1 MCYYIHILNLLGIEM
16 TFKLLALVTALS
28 LVGCSSMKRGEG
40 EFEQIR
46 NQKLSTSFK
55 QDTIR
60 IETDC
65 AWYTL
70 DKSKCEIVSI
80 ESVGTASANGNT
92 DSNRRTALIRAGDRA
107 RANVRHFIQED
118 VSSTRVTNTIAKNV
132 EKANDRMKSRTTTGE
147 IVAMSDSDAEKDTNH
162 SVREN
167 SNDTAYQ
174 LSETIR
180 VNAQGILRGF
190 KIIKQEVTG
199 PQEVSVT
206 IRWDKESEQVSNQL
220 RKKFGN

>member
-1 MCYYIHILNLLGIEM
+1 MKYSIIAVALLTG
-16 TFKLLALVTALS
+16 
-28 LVGCSSMKRGEG
+28 LVGCSTTKRGEG

-65 AWYTL
+65 AWYNPL
-70 DKSKCEIVSI
+70 KSDCNIVSI
-80 ESVGTASANGNT
+80 ESVGTATTNGN
-92 DSNRRTALIRAGDRA
+92 SENNRRTALIRASDRA
-107 RANVRHFIQED
+107 RAQVRHFIQED
-118 VSSTRVTNTIAKNV
+118 VNSSRVQNTLAKNV
-132 EKANDRMKSRTTTGE
+132 EKASDRMKSRTTTGE
-147 IVAMSDSDAEKDTNH
+147 AVAMSDTDAEKDTNH
-162 SVREN
+162 SIREN

-174 LSETIR
+174 LQETIR

-190 KIIKQEVTG
+190 KVTKQEVTG

-206 IRWDKESEQVSNQL
+206 IRWDKDSERTANMMLKQ
-220 RKKFGN
+220 FGK

>member
-1 MCYYIHILNLLGIEM
+1 MKI
-16 TFKLLALVTALS
+16 KLLALASIVA
-28 LVGCSSMKRGEG
+28 LVGCSTAKRGEG
-40 EFEQIR
+40 EFDQIR

-60 IETDC
+60 IETNC
-65 AWYTL
+65 AWYTPWKN
-70 DKSKCEIVSI
+70 DCEVVSI
-80 ESVGTASANGNT
+80 EAVGTASTNGNT
-92 DSNRRTALIRAGDRA
+92 ESNRRTALIRAGDRA

-118 VSSTRVTNTIAKNV
+118 VSSTRVTNTLAKNV

-147 IVAMSDSDAEKDTNH
+147 VVAMSDTDAEKDTNH

-190 KIIKQEVTG
+190 KVIKQEVTA
-199 PQEVSVT
+199 PQEVAVT

-220 RKKFGN
+220 RKKIGN

>member
-1 MCYYIHILNLLGIEM
+1 MN
-16 TFKLLALVTALS
+16 FKVLALVSAIS
-28 LVGCSSMKRGEG
+28 LVGCSSIKRGEG

-65 AWYTL
+65 AWYTPW
-70 DKSKCEIVSI
+70 KSQCDIVAI
-80 ESVGTASANGNT
+80 EAVGTATSNGNT
-92 DSNRRTALIRAGDRA
+92 ESNLRTALIRAGDRA
-107 RANVRHFIQED
+107 RASVRHFIQED
-118 VSSTRVTNTIAKNV
+118 VSSTRVNNTLAKNV
-132 EKANDRMKSRTTTGE
+132 EKASDRMKSRTTTGE
-147 IVAMSDSDAEKDTNH
+147 VVAMSDSDAEKDTNH

-174 LSETIR
+174 LQETIR

-190 KIIKQEVTG
+190 KVVKQERTA
-199 PQEVSVT
+199 PQEVAVT
-206 IRWDKESEQVSNQL
+206 IRWDKDSENVSNQL

>member
-1 MCYYIHILNLLGIEM
+1 MY
-16 TFKLLALVTALS
+16 FKIIPLAMLIA
-28 LVGCSSMKRGEG
+28 LVGCSTTKRGEG
-40 EFEQIR
+40 EFDQIR
-46 NQKLSTSFK
+46 TQKLSTTFK

-65 AWYTL
+65 AWFTF
-70 DKSKCEIVSI
+70 DKSKCDITSI
-80 ESVGTASANGNT
+80 EAVGTASANGNT
-92 DSNRRTALIRAGDRA
+92 ESNRRTALIRAGDRA

-118 VSSTRVTNTIAKNV
+118 VSSTRVTNTLAKNV
-132 EKANDRMKSRTTTGE
+132 EKASDRMKSRTTTGE
-147 IVAMSDSDAEKDTNH
+147 VVAMSDSDAEKDTNH

-174 LSETIR
+174 LNENIR

-190 KIIKQEVTG
+190 KVVKQEVVG
-199 PQEVSVT
+199 AQEVSVT
-206 IRWDKESEQVSNQL
+206 IRWDKESEIVSNQL

>member
-1 MCYYIHILNLLGIEM
+1 MFLKSV
-16 TFKLLALVTALS
+16 TVLAIVALTA
-28 LVGCSSMKRGEG
+28 CSTTKRGEG

-70 DKSKCEIVSI
+70 NKSNCEIIAI

-92 DSNRRTALIRAGDRA
+92 ESNRRTALIRAGDRA
-107 RANVRHFIQED
+107 RAGVRHFIQED
-118 VSSTRVTNTIAKNV
+118 VSSTRVQNTIAKNI

-147 IVAMSDSDAEKDTNH
+147 VVSMSDTDAEKDTNH
-162 SVREN
+162 SIREN

-174 LSETIR
+174 LNETIR

-190 KIIKQEVTG
+190 KVIKQEVTG
-199 PQEVSVT
+199 AQEVSVT
-206 IRWDKESEQVSNQL
+206 IRWDKESEQVNNQM
-220 RKKFGN
+220 RKKFSN

>member
-1 MCYYIHILNLLGIEM
+1 MIL
-16 TFKLLALVTALS
+16 KLTTVLAIVALS
-28 LVGCSSMKRGEG
+28 ACSTAKRGEG

-65 AWYTL
+65 AWYTIN
-70 DKSKCEIVSI
+70 KSNCEIVSI
-80 ESVGTASANGNT
+80 ESVGTASTNGNT

-107 RANVRHFIQED
+107 RAGVRHFIQED
-118 VSSTRVTNTIAKNV
+118 VSSTRVQNTFAKNI

-147 IVAMSDSDAEKDTNH
+147 VVSMSDTDAEKDTNH

-174 LSETIR
+174 LNETIR
-180 VNAQGILRGF
+180 INAQGILRGF
-190 KIIKQEVTG
+190 KVIKQEVTG
-199 PQEVSVT
+199 AQEVSVT
-206 IRWDKESEQVSNQL
+206 IRWDKESEHVNNQM
-220 RKKFGN
+220 RKKFSN

>member
-1 MCYYIHILNLLGIEM
+1 MN
-16 TFKLLALVTALS
+16 FKLLALITALS
-28 LVGCSSMKRGEG
+28 LAGCSSMKRGEG
-40 EFEQIR
+40 EFDQIR

-65 AWYTL
+65 AWYAL
-70 DKSKCEIVSI
+70 WKSQCDIVSI
-80 ESVGTASANGNT
+80 EAVGTASSNGNT
-92 DSNRRTALIRAGDRA
+92 ESNRRMALIRAGDRA
-107 RANVRHFIQED
+107 RASVRHFIQED
-118 VSSTRVTNTIAKNV
+118 ISSTRVNNTLAKNV
-132 EKANDRMKSRTTTGE
+132 EKASDRMKSRTTTGE
-147 IVAMSDSDAEKDTNH
+147 VVTMSDSDAEKDTNY

-190 KIIKQEVTG
+190 KVIKQEVTAS
-199 PQEVSVT
+199 QEVAVT
-206 IRWDKESEQVSNQL
+206 IRWDKDSENVSNQL

>member
-1 MCYYIHILNLLGIEM
+1 MKYSIITI
-16 TFKLLALVTALS
+16 ALVAS
-28 LVGCSSMKRGEG
+28 LVGCSTTKRGEG

-65 AWYTL
+65 SWYNPL
-70 DKSKCEIVSI
+70 KSDCTIVSI
-80 ESVGTASANGNT
+80 ESVGSATTNGN
-92 DSNRRTALIRAGDRA
+92 SENNRRTALIRASDRA
-107 RANVRHFIQED
+107 RAQVRHFIQED
-118 VSSTRVTNTIAKNV
+118 VNSSRVQNTLAKNV
-132 EKANDRMKSRTTTGE
+132 EKASDRMKSRTTTGE
-147 IVAMSDSDAEKDTNH
+147 VVAMSDTDAEKDTNH
-162 SVREN
+162 SIREN

-174 LSETIR
+174 LQETIR

-190 KIIKQEVTG
+190 KVTKQEVVG

-206 IRWDKESEQVSNQL
+206 IRWDKDSERTSNMLLKQ
-220 RKKFGN
+220 FGK

>member
-1 MCYYIHILNLLGIEM
+1 MK
-16 TFKLLALVTALS
+16 KLFALTLVAIAVT
-28 LVGCSSMKRGEG
+28 GCGSTAKRGEG

-65 AWYTL
+65 SWFKL
-70 DKSKCEIVSI
+70 DKSNCEIVSI
-80 ESVGTASANGNT
+80 ESVGTAAANGNS

-107 RANVRHFIQED
+107 RAQVRHFIQED
-118 VSSTRVTNTIAKNV
+118 VKSSRVQTTLAKNV
-132 EKANDRMKSRTTTGE
+132 EKASDRMKSRTTTGE
-147 IVAMSDSDAEKDTNH
+147 AVAMSDTDAEKDTNH
-162 SVREN
+162 SIREN

-174 LSETIR
+174 LQENIR

-190 KIIKQEVTG
+190 KVVKQEVVG
-199 PQEVSVT
+199 AQEVAVT
-206 IRWDKESEQVSNQL
+206 IRWDKDSERTAQMLQT
-220 RKKFGN
+220 KFGSTR

>member
-1 MCYYIHILNLLGIEM
+1 MN
-16 TFKLLALVTALS
+16 FKLLTLVTALS

-46 NQKLSTSFK
+46 NQKLSTTFK

-65 AWYTL
+65 AWYTPW
-70 DKSKCEIVSI
+70 KSQCDIVSI
-80 ESVGTASANGNT
+80 EAVGTASTNGNSP
-92 DSNRRTALIRAGDRA
+92 SNRRTALIRAGDRA
-107 RANVRHFIQED
+107 RAQVAHFMKEE
-118 VSSTRVTNTIAKNV
+118 VTSTRVQNTLAKNV
-132 EKANDRMKSRTTTGE
+132 EKASDRMKSRTTTGE
-147 IVAMSDSDAEKDTNH
+147 VVAMSDSDAEKDTNH

-174 LSETIR
+174 LSENIR
-180 VNAQGILRGF
+180 VNATARLRGF
-190 KIIKQEVTG
+190 RVKDDGEQVTG

-206 IRWDKESEQVSNQL
+206 IRWDKKSENASNQL
-220 RKKFGN
+220 IKKFGN

>member
-1 MCYYIHILNLLGIEM
+1 MY
-16 TFKLLALVTALS
+16 FKIIPLVMLIS
-28 LVGCSSMKRGEG
+28 LVGCSTTKRGEG
-40 EFEQIR
+40 EFDQIR
-46 NQKLSTSFK
+46 TQKLSTTFK

-65 AWYTL
+65 AWFTF
-70 DKSKCEIVSI
+70 DKSKCDITSI
-80 ESVGTASANGNT
+80 EAVGTASANGNT
-92 DSNRRTALIRAGDRA
+92 ESNRRTALIRAGDRA

-118 VSSTRVTNTIAKNV
+118 VSSTRVTNTLAKNV
-132 EKANDRMKSRTTTGE
+132 EKASDRMKSRTTTGE
-147 IVAMSDSDAEKDTNH
+147 VVAMSDSDAEKDTNH

-174 LSETIR
+174 LNENIR

-190 KIIKQEVTG
+190 KVVKQEVVG
-199 PQEVSVT
+199 AQEVSVT
-206 IRWDKESEQVSNQL
+206 IRWDKESEIVSNQL

>member
-1 MCYYIHILNLLGIEM
+1 MN
-16 TFKLLALVTALS
+16 FKLLALVTAIS
-28 LVGCSSMKRGEG
+28 LVGCSTTKRGEG

-60 IETDC
+60 VETDC

-70 DKSKCEIVSI
+70 DKSKCEIISI
-80 ESVGTASANGNT
+80 ESIGTASTNGNT
-92 DSNRRTALIRAGDRA
+92 ESNRRTALIRAGDRA

-118 VSSTRVTNTIAKNV
+118 VSSTRVTNTLAKNV
-132 EKANDRMKSRTTTGE
+132 EKASDRMKSRTTTGE
-147 IVAMSDSDAEKDTNH
+147 VVAMSDSDAEKETNH

-190 KIIKQEVTG
+190 KVVKQEVTA
-199 PQEVSVT
+199 PQEVAVT

>member
-1 MCYYIHILNLLGIEM
+1 MN
-16 TFKLLALVTALS
+16 FKLLSLVTALS
-28 LVGCSSMKRGEG
+28 LVGCSGMKRGEG

-65 AWYTL
+65 AWYTPWV
-70 DKSKCEIVSI
+70 SQCSIISI
-80 ESVGTASANGNT
+80 ESIGTASTNGNT
-92 DSNRRTALIRAGDRA
+92 ESNRRTALIRASDRA
-107 RANVRHFIQED
+107 RASVRHFIQED
-118 VSSTRVTNTIAKNV
+118 VSSTRVTNTLAKNV
-132 EKANDRMKSRTTTGE
+132 EKASDRMKSRTTTGE
-147 IVAMSDSDAEKDTNH
+147 VVEMSDSDADKDTNH

-174 LSETIR
+174 LSENIR

-190 KIIKQEVTG
+190 KVVKQEVIG

-206 IRWDKESEQVSNQL
+206 IRWDKDSENASNQL

>member
-1 MCYYIHILNLLGIEM
+1 M
-16 TFKLLALVTALS
+16 KLLTIALVTIS
-28 LVGCSSMKRGEG
+28 LVGCSTTKRGEG

-70 DKSKCEIVSI
+70 DKSKCDITSI
-80 ESVGTASANGNT
+80 EAVGTASSNGNS
-92 DSNRRTALIRAGDRA
+92 DNNRRTALIRAGDRA

-118 VSSTRVTNTIAKNV
+118 VSSTRVQNTIAKNV

-147 IVAMSDSDAEKDTNH
+147 IVSMSDSDAEKDTNH

-174 LSETIR
+174 LSENIR

-190 KIIKQEVTG
+190 KVIKQEVVGT
-199 PQEVSVT
+199 QEVSVT
-206 IRWDKESEQVSNQL
+206 IRWDKESENISNQL

>member
-1 MCYYIHILNLLGIEM
+1 MF
-16 TFKLLALVTALS
+16 TKLIATLSVVALTA
-28 LVGCSSMKRGEG
+28 CSTGKRGEG

-70 DKSKCEIVSI
+70 NKSNCEIIAI

-92 DSNRRTALIRAGDRA
+92 ESNRRTALIRAGDRA
-107 RANVRHFIQED
+107 RAGVRHFIQED
-118 VSSTRVTNTIAKNV
+118 VSSTRVQSTLAKNI

-147 IVAMSDSDAEKDTNH
+147 VVSMSDTDAEKDTNH
-162 SVREN
+162 SIREN

-174 LSETIR
+174 LNETIR

-190 KIIKQEVTG
+190 KVIKQEVTG
-199 PQEVSVT
+199 AQEVSVT
-206 IRWDKESEQVSNQL
+206 IRWDKESEQVNNQM
-220 RKKFGN
+220 RKKFSN